1 MKHII
6 SRSALAISTAA
17 AVAFVG
23 PVGASIVATM
33 PAAVAQAQ
41 VDVNHAT
48 KLTIKKY
55 EGEPIGEGGSLD
67 GMKTIKDVT
76 FKVERIE
83 TAPLNTAQGWE
94 DVATAGEKKV
104 ADLQADPNFTAKEV
118 ATNADGEAVFTDLGV
133 GLFRVTELRAEGA
146 KHSVATPF
154 LLTLPAF
161 ENGVAQYE
169 RTISPKNQILEPKK
183 SLISENITLGDNAR
197 YRIDAPIPAFGP
209 NPEGDQLRVVDT
221 LSANLKWTQ
230 AEHPVLVQV
239 LKSADDKEPETLAVD
254 THYTV
259 PEAGGNTINVTFTK
273 DGLQKLRELRAAN
286 PGLIVRTE
294 FDATLVDLPE
304 NGTIDNTAQVYYS
317 NDDKPHNTTPTDDPD
332 GGATTLNFANVEVT
346 KLLNKQ
352 AKEGEKNG
360 AGAQFQIFTCTKQ
373 NDGSWK
379 VEQGTAAQRVVIDG
393 KPGTTLTADQT
404 VADGKKHAGAA
415 QAKAKGLNLTKKD
428 NKFADYCAVETK
440 GVSGYLN
447 NPEPQPLTYDE
458 ATKTLTGS
466 VNNVKDN
473 LFGRLP
479 ATGERTMLI
488 ILALGV
494 VLFGGGA
501 VYQLRSR
508 KA

>member
-6 SRSALAISTAA
+6 SRTALAVSTAA

-76 FKVERIE
+76 FKVERIADI
-83 TAPLNTAQGWE
+83 APLNTAQGWE

-104 ADLQADPNFTAKEV
+104 ADLSADPKFTAKEV

-154 LLTLPAF
+154 LLTLPVF
-161 ENGVAQYE
+161 ENGEAKYE

-183 SLISENITLGDNAR
+183 SLISENTTLGDKAR

-221 LSANLKWTQ
+221 LSANLKWSQ
-230 AEHPVLVQV
+230 AEHPVQVQV
-239 LKSADDKEPETLAVD
+239 LKSANDKAPETLAAG

-259 PEAGGNTINVTFTK
+259 ADAGGNTIDVTFTEK
-273 DGLQKLRELRAAN
+273 GLQKLRDLRAAH
-286 PGLIVRTE
+286 PGLTVRTE
-294 FDATLVDLPE
+294 FDATLVDLPA

-352 AKEGEKNG
+352 AKDGEKNG

-373 NDGSWK
+373 GDAWK
-379 VEQGTAAQRVVIDG
+379 VEEGTAAQRVVIGG
-393 KPGTTLTADQT
+393 KAETTLKADET
-404 VADGKKHAGAA
+404 VADGEHAGAA
-415 QAKAKGLNLTKKD
+415 LAKAKGLNLTKK
-428 NKFADYCAVETK
+428 NNTFADYCAVETK
-440 GVSGYLN
+440 GVPGYLN

>member
-6 SRSALAISTAA
+6 SRTALAVSTAA

-23 PVGASIVATM
+23 PVGASVVATL

-55 EGEPIGEGGSLD
+55 EGEPIGENGKLD
-67 GMKTIKDVT
+67 DLKTIKDVT
-76 FKVERIE
+76 FKVERIA
-83 TAPLNTAQGWE
+83 TAPLNTAKGWE
-94 DVATAGEKKV
+94 DVAAAGEKKISEL
-104 ADLQADPNFTAKEV
+104 AADPNFTAKEV

-169 RTISPKNQILEPKK
+169 RTINPKNQILEPKK
-183 SLISENITLGDNAR
+183 SVISQNTTQGDNAR

-209 NPEGDQLRVVDT
+209 NPEGDQLRVVDK
-221 LSANLKWTQ
+221 LAENLEWSQ
-230 AEHPVLVQV
+230 AEHPVQVQV
-239 LKSADDKEPETLAVD
+239 LKSADDKNLETLAVG

-259 PEAGGNTINVTFTK
+259 ADAGGNTVDVTFTEE
-273 DGLQKLRELRAAN
+273 GLKKLRELRAAN

-294 FDATLVDLPE
+294 FDAKLIKLPE

-332 GGATTLNFANVEVT
+332 GGATTLNFAKVEVT

-352 AKEGEKNG
+352 AKDGEKNG
-360 AGAQFQIFTCTKQ
+360 AGAEFQIFTCTKQ

-379 VEQGTAAQRVVIDG
+379 VDEGTAAQRVVIGD
-393 KPGTTLTADQT
+393 KVETTLTADKT
-404 VADGKKHAGAA
+404 VADGEEHAGAA
-415 QAKAKGLNLTKKD
+415 LADAEGLNRIKK
-428 NKFADYCAVETK
+428 NNTFADYCAVETK

-501 VYQLRSR
+501 AYQLRSR

>member
-23 PVGASIVATM
+23 PVGASIVATL

-55 EGEPIGEGGSLD
+55 EGEPIGEGGKLND
-67 GMKTIKDVT
+67 LKTIKDVT

-83 TAPLNTAQGWE
+83 TAPLNTAKGWE

-104 ADLQADPNFTAKEV
+104 ADLQVDPNFTAKEV

-161 ENGVAQYE
+161 ENGEAKYE

-183 SLISENITLGDNAR
+183 SLISENTTLGDNAR

-221 LSANLKWTQ
+221 LAANLKWSQT
-230 AEHPVLVQV
+230 EHPVLVQV

-254 THYTV
+254 KHYTV
-259 PEAGGNTINVTFTK
+259 SDAGGNTINVTFTK
-273 DGLQKLRELRAAN
+273 EGLQKLRDLRAAN
-286 PGLIVRTE
+286 PGLTVRTE

-317 NDDKPHNTTPTDDPD
+317 NDEKPHNTTPTDDPND
-332 GGATTLNFANVEVT
+332 GATTLNFAKVEVT

-352 AKEGEKNG
+352 AKDGEKNG
-360 AGAQFQIFTCTKQ
+360 AGAEFQIFTCTKQ
-373 NDGSWK
+373 GDGSWK
-379 VEQGTAAQRVVIDG
+379 VDKGTAAQRVVIGDEV
-393 KPGTTLTADQT
+393 KTTLTADKT
-404 VADGKKHAGAA
+404 VAKGDHAGAA
-415 QAKAKGLNLTKKD
+415 LAKAEGLNLTKKD
-428 NKFADYCAVETK
+428 SKFADYCAVETK

-447 NPEPQPLTYDE
+447 NPEPQPLNYD
-458 ATKTLTGS
+458 AKTKTLSGS

>member
-55 EGEPIGEGGSLD
+55 EGEPIGEGGSLN
-67 GMKTIKDVT
+67 GMTTIKDVT

-83 TAPLNTAQGWE
+83 TAPLNTAKGWE
-94 DVATAGEKKV
+94 DVAAAGEKKV
-104 ADLQADPNFTAKEV
+104 ADLQADPNFKAKEV

-161 ENGVAQYE
+161 ENGEAKYE

-183 SLISENITLGDNAR
+183 SLISENTTLGDNAR

-221 LSANLKWTQ
+221 LSANLKWSQ

-239 LKSADDKEPETLAVD
+239 LKSADDAPETLAVD

-259 PEAGGNTINVTFTK
+259 PDAGGNTINVTFTEK
-273 DGLQKLRELRAAN
+273 GLQKLRELRAAN
-286 PGLIVRTE
+286 PGLTVRTE
-294 FDATLVDLPE
+294 FNATLVDLPE

-352 AKEGEKNG
+352 AKDGDKNG
-360 AGAQFQIFTCTKQ
+360 DGAQFQIFTCTKQ
-373 NDGSWK
+373 GDAWK
-379 VEQGTAAQRVVIDG
+379 VEEGTAAQRVVIGG
-393 KPGTTLTADQT
+393 KAETTLKADET
-404 VADGKKHAGAA
+404 VADGEHAGAA
-415 QAKAKGLNLTKKD
+415 LAKAKGLNLTKK
-428 NKFADYCAVETK
+428 NNTFADYCAVETK
-440 GVSGYLN
+440 GVPGYLN

>member
-154 LLTLPAF
+154 LLTLPVF
-161 ENGVAQYE
+161 ENGEAKYE

-183 SLISENITLGDNAR
+183 SLISENTTLGDKAR

-221 LSANLKWTQ
+221 LSANLKWSQ
-230 AEHPVLVQV
+230 AEHPVQVQV
-239 LKSADDKEPETLAVD
+239 LKSANDKAPETLAAG

-259 PEAGGNTINVTFTK
+259 ADAGGNTIDVTFTEK
-273 DGLQKLRELRAAN
+273 GLQKLRDLRAAH
-286 PGLIVRTE
+286 PGLTVRTE
-294 FDATLVDLPE
+294 FDATLVDLPA

-352 AKEGEKNG
+352 AKDGEKNG

-373 NDGSWK
+373 GDAWK
-379 VEQGTAAQRVVIDG
+379 VEEGTAAQRVVIGG
-393 KPGTTLTADQT
+393 KAETTLKADET
-404 VADGKKHAGAA
+404 VADGEHAGAA
-415 QAKAKGLNLTKKD
+415 LAKAKGLNLTKK
-428 NKFADYCAVETK
+428 NNTFADYCAVETK
-440 GVSGYLN
+440 GVPGYLN

>member
-55 EGEPIGEGGSLD
+55 EGEPIGEGGSLN
-67 GMKTIKDVT
+67 GMTTIKDVT

-83 TAPLNTAQGWE
+83 TAPLNTAKGWE
-94 DVATAGEKKV
+94 DVAAAGEKKV
-104 ADLQADPNFTAKEV
+104 ADLQADPNFKAKEV

-161 ENGVAQYE
+161 ENGEAKYE

-183 SLISENITLGDNAR
+183 SLISENTTLGDNAR

-221 LSANLKWTQ
+221 LSANLKWSQ

-239 LKSADDKEPETLAVD
+239 LKSADDAPETLAVD

-259 PEAGGNTINVTFTK
+259 PDAGGNTINVTFTEK
-273 DGLQKLRELRAAN
+273 GLQKLRELRAAN
-286 PGLIVRTE
+286 PGLTVRTE
-294 FDATLVDLPE
+294 FNATLVDLPE

-352 AKEGEKNG
+352 AKDGEKNG
-360 AGAQFQIFTCTKQ
+360 AGAEFQIFTCTKQ
-373 NDGSWK
+373 GDGSWK
-379 VEQGTAAQRVVIDG
+379 VDKGTAAQRVVIGDEV
-393 KPGTTLTADQT
+393 KTTLTADKT
-404 VADGKKHAGAA
+404 VAKGDHAGAA
-415 QAKAKGLNLTKKD
+415 LAKAEGLNLTKKD
-428 NKFADYCAVETK
+428 SKFADYCAVETK

-447 NPEPQPLTYDE
+447 NPEPQPLNYD
-458 ATKTLTGS
+458 AKTKTLSGS

>member
-6 SRSALAISTAA
+6 SRTALAVSTAA

-23 PVGASIVATM
+23 PVGASVMATM

-41 VDVNHAT
+41 VDVAHAT

-55 EGEPIGEGGSLD
+55 EGEPIGENGSLN
-67 GMKTIKDVT
+67 GMKTIDGVT
-76 FKVERIE
+76 FKVERIA
-83 TAPLNTAQGWE
+83 TAPLNTAKGWE
-94 DVATAGEKKV
+94 DVAAAGEKKV
-104 ADLQADPNFTAKEV
+104 SELQADPNFTPKEV
-118 ATNADGEAVFTDLGV
+118 KTNDQGEAVFTDLGV

-161 ENGVAQYE
+161 EKGVAQYE
-169 RTISPKNQILEPKK
+169 RTINPKNQILEPKK
-183 SLISENITLGDNAR
+183 SLISENTTLGDNAR

-221 LSANLKWTQ
+221 LAANLEWSQ
-230 AEHPVLVQV
+230 AAHPVQVQV
-239 LKSADDKEPETLAVD
+239 LKSAGDKNPETLTAG

-259 PEAGGNTINVTFTK
+259 ADNGDNTINVEFTAE
-273 DGLQKLRELRAAN
+273 GLQKLRELRAAN
-286 PGLIVRTE
+286 PGLMVRTE
-294 FDATLVDLPE
+294 FDAKLVTLPE

-317 NDDKPHNTTPTDDPD
+317 NDDKPHNTTPTDDPND
-332 GGATTLNFANVEVT
+332 GATTLNFAKVEVT

-352 AKEGEKNG
+352 AKDGDKNG
-360 AGAQFQIFTCTKQ
+360 AGAEFQIFTCTKQ
-373 NDGSWK
+373 DDGSWK
-379 VEQGTAAQRVVIDG
+379 VDDGTAAQRVVIND
-393 KPGTTLTADQT
+393 KVETTLTADQT
-404 VADGKKHAGAA
+404 VADGEHAGAA
-415 QAKAKGLNLTKKD
+415 LAKAEGLNLTKKD
-428 NKFADYCAVETK
+428 SKFADYCAVETK

-447 NPEPQPLTYDE
+447 NPEPQPLSYDE
-458 ATKTLTGS
+458 ATKTLSGS

>member
-6 SRSALAISTAA
+6 SRTALAVSTAA

-23 PVGASIVATM
+23 PVGASVVATL

-41 VDVNHAT
+41 VDVNHTT

-55 EGEPIGEGGSLD
+55 EGEPVGENGSLD
-67 GMKTIKDVT
+67 GMKTIKGVT
-76 FKVERIE
+76 FKVERIA
-83 TAPLNTAQGWE
+83 TAPLNTAKGWE
-94 DVATAGEKKV
+94 DVAAAGEKKV
-104 ADLQADPNFTAKEV
+104 SELTADPNFTPKEV
-118 ATNADGEAVFTDLGV
+118 ATNGDGEAIFEDLGV

-161 ENGVAQYE
+161 EKGVAQYE

-183 SLISENITLGDNAR
+183 SLISENITKGDNAR

-221 LSANLKWTQ
+221 LAANLKWSQ

-239 LKSADDKEPETLAVD
+239 LKSSKDDKPETLVAD
-254 THYTV
+254 THYKVTDKNNTV
-259 PEAGGNTINVTFTK
+259 DVEFTEAGLK
-273 DGLQKLRELRAAN
+273 KLRELRAAN
-286 PGLIVRTE
+286 PGLTVRTE
-294 FDATLVDLPE
+294 FDAKLVELPE

-317 NDDKPHNTTPTDDPD
+317 NDDQPHNTTPTDDPD
-332 GGATTLNFANVEVT
+332 GGATTLNFAKVEVT

-352 AKEGEKNG
+352 AKDGDKNG
-360 AGAQFQIFTCTKQ
+360 AGAEFQIFTCTKQ
-373 NDGSWK
+373 DDGSWK
-379 VEQGTAAQRVVIDG
+379 VNEGTAAQRVVIGG
-393 KPGTTLTADQT
+393 KAETTLKADQT
-404 VADGKKHAGAA
+404 VAKGEQNAGAA
-415 QAKAKGLNLTKKD
+415 LAKAEGLNLTKKD
-428 NKFADYCAVETK
+428 NTFADYCAVETK

-447 NPEPQPLTYDE
+447 NPEPQPLSYDE
-458 ATKTLTGS
+458 ATKTLSGS

>member
-23 PVGASIVATM
+23 PVGASIVATL

-55 EGEPIGEGGSLD
+55 EGEPIGEGGKLND
-67 GMKTIKDVT
+67 LKTIKDVT

-83 TAPLNTAQGWE
+83 TAPLNTAKGWE

-104 ADLQADPNFTAKEV
+104 ADLQVDPNFTAKEV

-161 ENGVAQYE
+161 ENGEAKYE

-183 SLISENITLGDNAR
+183 SLISENTTLGDNAR

-221 LSANLKWTQ
+221 LAANLKWSQT
-230 AEHPVLVQV
+230 EHPVLVQV

-254 THYTV
+254 KHYTV
-259 PEAGGNTINVTFTK
+259 ADAGGNTIDVTFTEK
-273 DGLQKLRELRAAN
+273 GLQKLRDLRAAH
-286 PGLIVRTE
+286 PGLTVRTE
-294 FDATLVDLPE
+294 FDATLVDLPA

-352 AKEGEKNG
+352 AKDGEKNG
-360 AGAQFQIFTCTKQ
+360 AGAEFQIFTCTKQ
-373 NDGSWK
+373 GDGSWK
-379 VEQGTAAQRVVIDG
+379 VDKGTAAQRVVIGDEV
-393 KPGTTLTADQT
+393 KTTLTADKT
-404 VADGKKHAGAA
+404 VAKGDHAGAA
-415 QAKAKGLNLTKKD
+415 LAKAEGLNLTKKD
-428 NKFADYCAVETK
+428 SKFADYCAVETK

-447 NPEPQPLTYDE
+447 NPEPQPLNYD
-458 ATKTLTGS
+458 AKTKTLSGS

>member
-55 EGEPIGEGGSLD
+55 EGEPIGEGGSLN
-67 GMKTIKDVT
+67 GMTTIKDVT

-83 TAPLNTAQGWE
+83 TAPLNTAKGWE
-94 DVATAGEKKV
+94 DVAAAGEKKV
-104 ADLQADPNFTAKEV
+104 ADLQADPNFKAKEV

-161 ENGVAQYE
+161 ENGEAKYE

-183 SLISENITLGDNAR
+183 SLISENTTLGDNAR

-221 LSANLKWTQ
+221 LSANLKWSQ

-239 LKSADDKEPETLAVD
+239 LKSADDAPETLAVD

-259 PEAGGNTINVTFTK
+259 PDAGGNTINVTFTEK
-273 DGLQKLRELRAAN
+273 GLQKLRELRAAN
-286 PGLIVRTE
+286 PGLTVRTE
-294 FDATLVDLPE
+294 FNATLVDLPE

-352 AKEGEKNG
+352 AKDGDKNG
-360 AGAQFQIFTCTKQ
+360 DGAQFQIFTCTKQ
-373 NDGSWK
+373 DDGSWK
-379 VEQGTAAQRVVIDG
+379 VEQGTAAQRVVIGG
-393 KPGTTLTADQT
+393 KTVTTLTANET
-404 VADGKKHAGAA
+404 VAEGQEHAGAA
-415 QAKAKGLNLTKKD
+415 LAKAKGLNRIKK
-428 NKFADYCAVETK
+428 NNTFADYCAVETK

>member
-154 LLTLPAF
+154 LLTLPVF
-161 ENGVAQYE
+161 ENGEAKYE

-183 SLISENITLGDNAR
+183 SLISENTTLGDKAR

-221 LSANLKWTQ
+221 LSANLKWSQ
-230 AEHPVLVQV
+230 AEHPVQVQV
-239 LKSADDKEPETLAVD
+239 LKSANDKAPETLAAG

-259 PEAGGNTINVTFTK
+259 ADAGGNTSDVTFTEK
-273 DGLQKLRELRAAN
+273 GLQKLRDLRAAH
-286 PGLIVRTE
+286 PGLTVRTE
-294 FDATLVDLPE
+294 FDATLVDLPA

-352 AKEGEKNG
+352 AKDGEKNG

-373 NDGSWK
+373 GDAWK
-379 VEQGTAAQRVVIDG
+379 VEEGTAAQRVVIGG
-393 KPGTTLTADQT
+393 KAETTLKADET
-404 VADGKKHAGAA
+404 VADGEHAGAA
-415 QAKAKGLNLTKKD
+415 LAKAKGLNLTKK
-428 NKFADYCAVETK
+428 NNTFADYCAVETK
-440 GVSGYLN
+440 GVPGYLN

>member
-154 LLTLPAF
+154 LLTLPVF
-161 ENGVAQYE
+161 ENDEAKYE

-183 SLISENITLGDNAR
+183 SLISENTTLGDKAR

-221 LSANLKWTQ
+221 LSANLKWSQ
-230 AEHPVLVQV
+230 AEHPVQVQV
-239 LKSADDKEPETLAVD
+239 LKSANDKAPETLAAG

-259 PEAGGNTINVTFTK
+259 ADAGGNTIDVTFTEK
-273 DGLQKLRELRAAN
+273 GLQKLRDLRAAH
-286 PGLIVRTE
+286 PGLTVRTE
-294 FDATLVDLPE
+294 FDATLVDLPA

-352 AKEGEKNG
+352 AKDGEKNG

-373 NDGSWK
+373 GDAWK
-379 VEQGTAAQRVVIDG
+379 VEEGTAAQRVVIGG
-393 KPGTTLTADQT
+393 KAETTLKADET
-404 VADGKKHAGAA
+404 VADGEHAGAA
-415 QAKAKGLNLTKKD
+415 LAKAKGLNLTKK
-428 NKFADYCAVETK
+428 NNTFADYCAVETK
-440 GVSGYLN
+440 GVPGYLN

>member
-6 SRSALAISTAA
+6 SRTALAVSTAA

-76 FKVERIE
+76 FKVERIADI
-83 TAPLNTAQGWE
+83 APLNTAQGWE

-104 ADLQADPNFTAKEV
+104 ADLSADPKFTAKEV

-154 LLTLPAF
+154 LLTLPVF
-161 ENGVAQYE
+161 ENGEAKYE

-183 SLISENITLGDNAR
+183 SLISENTTLGDKAR

-221 LSANLKWTQ
+221 LSANLKWSQ
-230 AEHPVLVQV
+230 AEHPVQVQV
-239 LKSADDKEPETLAVD
+239 LKSANDKAPETLAAG

-259 PEAGGNTINVTFTK
+259 ADAGGNTIDVTFTEK
-273 DGLQKLRELRAAN
+273 GLQKLRDLRAAH
-286 PGLIVRTE
+286 PGLTVRTE
-294 FDATLVDLPE
+294 FDATLVDLPA

-352 AKEGEKNG
+352 AKDGEKNG

-373 NDGSWK
+373 GDAWK
-379 VEQGTAAQRVVIDG
+379 VEEGTAAQRVVIGG
-393 KPGTTLTADQT
+393 KAETTLKADET
-404 VADGKKHAGAA
+404 VADDEHAGAA
-415 QAKAKGLNLTKKD
+415 LAKAKGLNLTKK
-428 NKFADYCAVETK
+428 NNTFADYCAVETK
-440 GVSGYLN
+440 GVPGYLN

-501 VYQLRSR
+501 AYQLRSR

>member
-161 ENGVAQYE
+161 ENGEAKYE

-183 SLISENITLGDNAR
+183 SLISENTTLGDKAR

-221 LSANLKWTQ
+221 LSANLKWSQ
-230 AEHPVLVQV
+230 AEHPVQVQV
-239 LKSADDKEPETLAVD
+239 LKSANDKAPETLAAG

-259 PEAGGNTINVTFTK
+259 ADAGGNTIDVTFTEK
-273 DGLQKLRELRAAN
+273 GLQKLRDLRAAH
-286 PGLIVRTE
+286 PGLTVRTE
-294 FDATLVDLPE
+294 FDATLVDLPA

-352 AKEGEKNG
+352 AKDGEKNG

-373 NDGSWK
+373 GDAWK
-379 VEQGTAAQRVVIDG
+379 VEEGTAAQRVVIGG
-393 KPGTTLTADQT
+393 KAETTLKADET
-404 VADGKKHAGAA
+404 VADGEHAGAA
-415 QAKAKGLNLTKKD
+415 LAKAKGLNLTKK
-428 NKFADYCAVETK
+428 NNTFADYCAVETK
-440 GVSGYLN
+440 GVPGYLN

>member
-33 PAAVAQAQ
+33 PAAVAQSQ
-41 VDVNHAT
+41 VDVNRAT

-55 EGEPIGEGGSLD
+55 EGEPVGENGSLD
-67 GMKTIKDVT
+67 GMTTIKDVT
-76 FKVERIE
+76 FRVERIA
-83 TAPLNTAQGWE
+83 TAPLNTAKGWE
-94 DVATAGEKKV
+94 DVAAEGEKKV
-104 ADLQADPNFTAKEV
+104 SDVQADPSFKAKEV

-161 ENGVAQYE
+161 EKGVAQYE
-169 RTISPKNQILEPKK
+169 RTINPKNQILEPKK
-183 SLISENITLGDNAR
+183 SLISENTTLGDNAR

-221 LSANLKWTQ
+221 LSANLKWSQ
-230 AEHPVLVQV
+230 AEHPVQVQV
-239 LKSADDKEPETLAVD
+239 LKSADDDAPETLTAGD
-254 THYTV
+254 HYTV
-259 PEAGGNTINVTFTK
+259 ADAGDNTVTVEFTEAGLK
-273 DGLQKLRELRAAN
+273 KLRELRAAN

-294 FDATLVDLPE
+294 FDAKLVKLPE

-317 NDDKPHNTTPTDDPD
+317 NDDKPHNTTPTDDPND
-332 GGATTLNFANVEVT
+332 GATTLNFAKVEVT

-352 AKEGEKNG
+352 AKDGEKNG
-360 AGAQFQIFTCTKQ
+360 AGAEFQIFTCTKQ
-373 NDGSWK
+373 GDGSWK
-379 VEQGTAAQRVVIDG
+379 VDKGTAAQRVVIGDEV
-393 KPGTTLTADQT
+393 KTTLTGDKT
-404 VADGKKHAGAA
+404 VAKGDHAGAA
-415 QAKAKGLNLTKKD
+415 LAKAEGLNLTKKD
-428 NKFADYCAVETK
+428 SKFADYCAVETK

-447 NPEPQPLTYDE
+447 NPEPQPLNYD
-458 ATKTLTGS
+458 AKTKTLSGS

>member
-55 EGEPIGEGGSLD
+55 EGEPIGEGGSPD

-154 LLTLPAF
+154 LLTLPVF
-161 ENGVAQYE
+161 ENGEAKYE

-183 SLISENITLGDNAR
+183 SLISENTTLGDKAR

-221 LSANLKWTQ
+221 LSANLKWSQ
-230 AEHPVLVQV
+230 AEHPVQVQV
-239 LKSADDKEPETLAVD
+239 LKSANDKAPETLAAG

-259 PEAGGNTINVTFTK
+259 ADAGGNTIDVTFTEK
-273 DGLQKLRELRAAN
+273 GLQKLRDLRAAH
-286 PGLIVRTE
+286 PGLTVRTE
-294 FDATLVDLPE
+294 FDATLVDLPA

-352 AKEGEKNG
+352 AKDGEKNG

-373 NDGSWK
+373 GDAWK
-379 VEQGTAAQRVVIDG
+379 VEEGTAAQRVVIGG
-393 KPGTTLTADQT
+393 KAETTLKADET
-404 VADGKKHAGAA
+404 VADGEHAGAA
-415 QAKAKGLNLTKKD
+415 LAKAKGLNLTKK
-428 NKFADYCAVETK
+428 NNTFADYCAVETK
-440 GVSGYLN
+440 GVPGYLN

>member
-55 EGEPIGEGGSLD
+55 KGEPIGENGKLD
-67 GMKTIKDVT
+67 DLKTIKDVT
-76 FKVERIE
+76 FKVERIA
-83 TAPLNTAQGWE
+83 TAPLNTAKGWE
-94 DVATAGEKKV
+94 DVAAEGEKKV
-104 ADLQADPNFTAKEV
+104 SDVQADPNFTAKEV

-161 ENGVAQYE
+161 ENGEAKYE

-183 SLISENITLGDNAR
+183 SLISENTTLGDKAR

-373 NDGSWK
+373 GDAWK
-379 VEQGTAAQRVVIDG
+379 VEEGTAAQRVVIGG
-393 KPGTTLTADQT
+393 KAETTLKADET
-404 VADGKKHAGAA
+404 VADGEHAGAA
-415 QAKAKGLNLTKKD
+415 LAKAKGLNLTQKD

>member
-6 SRSALAISTAA
+6 SRTALAVSTAA

-23 PVGASIVATM
+23 PVGASVVATL

-41 VDVNHAT
+41 VDVNRDT

-55 EGEPIGEGGSLD
+55 EGEPIGENGTLD
-67 GMKTIKDVT
+67 GMKTIPNVT
-76 FKVERIE
+76 FKVERIP
-83 TAPLNTAQGWE
+83 TAPLNTAKGWE
-94 DVATAGEKKV
+94 DVAAAGEKKV
-104 ADLQADPNFTAKEV
+104 TELQADPNFTAKEV

-169 RTISPKNQILEPKK
+169 RTINPKNQILEPKK
-183 SLISENITLGDNAR
+183 SLISENTTLGDNAR

-221 LSANLKWTQ
+221 LAANLEWSQ
-230 AEHPVLVQV
+230 AEHPVQVQV
-239 LKSADDKEPETLAVD
+239 LKSTDDDAPETLTVD

-259 PEAGGNTINVTFTK
+259 ADAGDNTVTVEFTEAGLK
-273 DGLQKLRELRAAN
+273 KLRELRAAN
-286 PGLIVRTE
+286 PGLTVRTE
-294 FDATLVDLPE
+294 FDAKLIKLPE

-317 NDDKPHNTTPTDDPD
+317 NDDKPHNTTPTDDPND
-332 GGATTLNFANVEVT
+332 GATTLNFAKVEVT

-352 AKEGEKNG
+352 AKDGDKNG
-360 AGAQFQIFTCTKQ
+360 AGAEFQIFTCTKQ
-373 NDGSWK
+373 DDGSWK
-379 VEQGTAAQRVVIDG
+379 VDKGTAAQRVVIGG
-393 KPGTTLTADQT
+393 KVETTLKADET
-404 VADGKKHAGAA
+404 VAEGKEHAGAA
-415 QAKAKGLNLTKKD
+415 LAKAEGLNRIKK
-428 NKFADYCAVETK
+428 NNTFADYCAVETK

>member
-55 EGEPIGEGGSLD
+55 EGEPIGEGDSLN
-67 GMKTIKDVT
+67 GMTTIKDVT

-83 TAPLNTAQGWE
+83 TAPLNTAKGWE
-94 DVATAGEKKV
+94 DVAAAGEKKV
-104 ADLQADPNFTAKEV
+104 SELTLDPNFTAKEV

-169 RTISPKNQILEPKK
+169 RTINPKNQILEPKK
-183 SLISENITLGDNAR
+183 SLISENTTLGDDAR

-221 LSANLKWTQ
+221 LAANLKWSK

-239 LKSADDKEPETLAVD
+239 LKSADDATPETLAEG

-259 PEAGGNTINVTFTK
+259 PEAGGNTINVTFTEK
-273 DGLQKLRELRAAN
+273 GLQKLRDLRAAN
-286 PGLIVRTE
+286 PGLTVRTE

-317 NDDKPHNTTPTDDPD
+317 NDEKPHNTTPTDDPD

-352 AKEGEKNG
+352 AKDGEKNG

-373 NDGSWK
+373 DDGSWK
-379 VEQGTAAQRVVIDG
+379 VDEGTAAQRVVIGG
-393 KPGTTLTADQT
+393 KPGTTLTAD
-404 VADGKKHAGAA
+404 GKHAGAA
-415 QAKAKGLNLTKKD
+415 VAKAEGLNRIRKNNT
-428 NKFADYCAVETK
+428 FADYCAVETK

>member
-23 PVGASIVATM
+23 PVGASIVATL

-55 EGEPIGEGGSLD
+55 EGEPIGEGGKLND
-67 GMKTIKDVT
+67 LKTIKDVT

-83 TAPLNTAQGWE
+83 TAPLNTAKGWE

-104 ADLQADPNFTAKEV
+104 ADLQVDPNFTAKEV

-161 ENGVAQYE
+161 ENGEAKCE

-183 SLISENITLGDNAR
+183 SLISENTTLGDNAR

-221 LSANLKWTQ
+221 LAANLKWSQT
-230 AEHPVLVQV
+230 EHPVLVQV

-254 THYTV
+254 KHYTV
-259 PEAGGNTINVTFTK
+259 SDAGGNTINVTFTK
-273 DGLQKLRELRAAN
+273 EGLQKLRDLRAAN
-286 PGLIVRTE
+286 PGLTVRTE

-304 NGTIDNTAQVYYS
+304 NGTIDNTAQVYYT
-317 NDDKPHNTTPTDDPD
+317 NDEKPHNTTPTDDPD

-352 AKEGEKNG
+352 AKDGEKNG

-373 NDGSWK
+373 GDAWK
-379 VEQGTAAQRVVIDG
+379 VEEGTAAQRVVIGG
-393 KPGTTLTADQT
+393 KAETTLKADET
-404 VADGKKHAGAA
+404 VADGEHAGAA
-415 QAKAKGLNLTKKD
+415 LAKAKGLNLTKK
-428 NKFADYCAVETK
+428 NNTFADYCAVETK
-440 GVSGYLN
+440 GVPGYLN

>member
-55 EGEPIGEGGSLD
+55 KGEPIGENGKLD
-67 GMKTIKDVT
+67 DLKTIKDVT
-76 FKVERIE
+76 FKVERIA
-83 TAPLNTAQGWE
+83 TAPLNTAKGWE
-94 DVATAGEKKV
+94 DVAAEGEKKV
-104 ADLQADPNFTAKEV
+104 SDVQADPNFTAKEV

-161 ENGVAQYE
+161 ENGEAKYE

-183 SLISENITLGDNAR
+183 SLISENTTLGDKAR

-239 LKSADDKEPETLAVD
+239 LKSADDKEPETLAAG

-259 PEAGGNTINVTFTK
+259 ADAGGNTIDVTFTEK
-273 DGLQKLRELRAAN
+273 GLQKLRDLRAAH
-286 PGLIVRTE
+286 PGLTVRTE
-294 FDATLVDLPE
+294 FDATLVDLPA

-352 AKEGEKNG
+352 AKDGEKNG
-360 AGAQFQIFTCTKQ
+360 AGAEFQIFTCTKQ
-373 NDGSWK
+373 GDGSWK
-379 VEQGTAAQRVVIDG
+379 VDKGTAAQRVIIGDEV
-393 KPGTTLTADQT
+393 KTTLTADKT
-404 VADGKKHAGAA
+404 VAKGDHAGAA
-415 QAKAKGLNLTKKD
+415 LAKAEGLNLTKKD
-428 NKFADYCAVETK
+428 SKFADYCAVETK

-447 NPEPQPLTYDE
+447 NPEPQPLNYD
-458 ATKTLTGS
+458 AKTKTLSGS

>member
-6 SRSALAISTAA
+6 SRTALAVSTAA

-76 FKVERIE
+76 FKVERIADI
-83 TAPLNTAQGWE
+83 APLNTAQGWE
-94 DVATAGEKKV
+94 DVATVGEKKV
-104 ADLQADPNFTAKEV
+104 ADLSADPKFTAKEV

-154 LLTLPAF
+154 LLTLPVF
-161 ENGVAQYE
+161 ENGEAKYE

-183 SLISENITLGDNAR
+183 SLISENTTLGDKAR

-221 LSANLKWTQ
+221 LSANLKWSQ
-230 AEHPVLVQV
+230 AEHPVQVQV
-239 LKSADDKEPETLAVD
+239 LKSANDKAPETLAAG

-259 PEAGGNTINVTFTK
+259 ADAGGNTIDVTFTEK
-273 DGLQKLRELRAAN
+273 GLQKLRDLRAAH
-286 PGLIVRTE
+286 PGLTVRTE
-294 FDATLVDLPE
+294 FDATLVDLPA

-352 AKEGEKNG
+352 AKDGEKNG
-360 AGAQFQIFTCTKQ
+360 AGAEFQIFTCTKQ
-373 NDGSWK
+373 GDGSWK
-379 VEQGTAAQRVVIDG
+379 VDKGTAAQRVVIGDEV
-393 KPGTTLTADQT
+393 KTTLTADKT
-404 VADGKKHAGAA
+404 VAKGDHAGAA
-415 QAKAKGLNLTKKD
+415 LAKAEGLNLTKKD
-428 NKFADYCAVETK
+428 SKFADYCAVETK

-447 NPEPQPLTYDE
+447 NPEPQPLNYD
-458 ATKTLTGS
+458 AKTKTLSGS

>member
-55 EGEPIGEGGSLD
+55 EGEPIGEGGSLN
-67 GMKTIKDVT
+67 GMTTIKDVT

-83 TAPLNTAQGWE
+83 TAPLNTAKGWE
-94 DVATAGEKKV
+94 DVAAAGEKKV
-104 ADLQADPNFTAKEV
+104 ADLQADPNFKAKEV

-161 ENGVAQYE
+161 ENGEAKYE

-183 SLISENITLGDNAR
+183 SLISENTTLGDNAR

-221 LSANLKWTQ
+221 LSANLKWSQ
-230 AEHPVLVQV
+230 AEHPVQVQV
-239 LKSADDKEPETLAVD
+239 LKSANDKAPETLAAG

-259 PEAGGNTINVTFTK
+259 ADAGGNTIDVTFTEK
-273 DGLQKLRELRAAN
+273 GLQKLRDLRAAH
-286 PGLIVRTE
+286 PGLTVRTE
-294 FDATLVDLPE
+294 FDATLVDLPA
-304 NGTIDNTAQVYYS
+304 NGTIDNTAQVYYLS
-317 NDDKPHNTTPTDDPD
+317 
-332 GGATTLNFANVEVT
+332 
-346 KLLNKQ
+346 
-352 AKEGEKNG
+352 
-360 AGAQFQIFTCTKQ
+360 
-373 NDGSWK
+373 
-379 VEQGTAAQRVVIDG
+379 
-393 KPGTTLTADQT
+393 
-404 VADGKKHAGAA
+404 
-415 QAKAKGLNLTKKD
+415 
-428 NKFADYCAVETK
+428 
-440 GVSGYLN
+440 
-447 NPEPQPLTYDE
+447 
-458 ATKTLTGS
+458 
-466 VNNVKDN
+466 
-473 LFGRLP
+473 
-479 ATGERTMLI
+479 LI
-488 ILALGV
+488 HI
-494 VLFGGGA
+494 
-501 VYQLRSR
+501 
-508 KA
+508 

>member
-17 AVAFVG
+17 TVAFVG

-67 GMKTIKDVT
+67 GMTTIKDVT

-83 TAPLNTAQGWE
+83 TAPLNTAKGWD

-104 ADLQADPNFTAKEV
+104 ADLHADPNFTAKEV

-161 ENGVAQYE
+161 ENGVAKYE

-183 SLISENITLGDNAR
+183 SLISENTTLGDNAR

-221 LSANLKWTQ
+221 LAANLKWSQ

-239 LKSADDKEPETLAVD
+239 LKSADDKNPETLAVD

-259 PEAGGNTINVTFTK
+259 SDAGGNTINVTFTEK
-273 DGLQKLRELRAAN
+273 GLQKLRDLRAAN
-286 PGLIVRTE
+286 PGLTVRTE

-317 NDDKPHNTTPTDDPD
+317 NDDTPHNTTPTDDPD

-352 AKEGEKNG
+352 AKDGDKNG
-360 AGAQFQIFTCTKQ
+360 TGAQFQIFTCTKQ
-373 NDGSWK
+373 GDSWK
-379 VEQGTAAQRVVIDG
+379 VDEGTAAQRVVIDG
-393 KPGTTLTADQT
+393 KPVTTLTADQP
-404 VADGKKHAGAA
+404 VADGEHAGAA
-415 QAKAKGLNLTKKD
+415 LAKAKGLNRIKK
-428 NKFADYCAVETK
+428 NNTFADYCAVETK